1 MIIFYRSEPDSSD
14 EDQQELINLTKNN
27 SRHKE
32 NCAIPDELKGN
43 IVFKFIFTFNLVIL
57 LILVY
62 VPLLLDNLPFNLGYY
77 IYRTGG

>member
-1 MIIFYRSEPDSSD
+1 MIIFYRSENDCSD
-14 EDQQELINLTKNN
+14 EDQQELINLINKN

-57 LILVY
+57 LIMFY
-62 VPLLLDNLPFNLGYY
+62 VPLLLD
-77 IYRTGG
+77 R